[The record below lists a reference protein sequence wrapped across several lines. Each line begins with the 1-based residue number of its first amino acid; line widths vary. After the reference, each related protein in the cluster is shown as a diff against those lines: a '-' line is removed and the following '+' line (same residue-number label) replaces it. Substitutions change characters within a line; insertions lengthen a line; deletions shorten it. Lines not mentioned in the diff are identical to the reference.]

1 MPHRVAHTERKRGR
15 AAGIGAFN
23 ATLENQDS
31 MMGQQKP
38 LAGKIAVVTG
48 GTRGVGKGMALGLGE
63 AGATVY
69 VTGRTLRAGGSIW
82 PGSLEE
88 TAAEV
93 TRLGGVGIA
102 VACDHADDASVKALF
117 ERVGDEAGQLD
128 ILVNNVFGAP
138 DRMPTNVPFWEL
150 PDDLWDMLM
159 RVGLRSHYIAARFA
173 APMMVAR
180 KQGLI
185 VNTSSGGAV
194 RYTFNVP
201 FGVQKAGVDKMA
213 KDMAHDLRAHNVAAV
228 TIWPGF
234 IKSEKVL
241 AQPDRLPPELTRRI
255 MEHGE
260 TAQFAGRAV
269 AALAADPARMRKSGQ
284 LLLAAELAAEYGFT
298 DVDGRVPAAPSRV

>member
-1 MPHRVAHTERKRGR
+1 M
-15 AAGIGAFN
+15 
-23 ATLENQDS
+23 D
-31 MMGQQKP
+31 QQKP

-69 VTGRTLRAGGSIW
+69 VTGRTLRQGGSMW

-93 TRLGGVGIA
+93 TRLGGVGIP
-102 VACDHADDASVKALF
+102 VACDHADDDSVAALF
-117 ERVGDEAGQLD
+117 RRVADEAGQLD
-128 ILVNNVFGAP
+128 ILVNNVFAAP

-150 PDDLWDMLM
+150 PSDLWEMLM
-159 RVGLRSHYIAARFA
+159 RVGLRSHYIASRHA
-173 APMMVAR
+173 APLMVAR

-213 KDMAHDLRAHNVAAV
+213 RDMAQDLRPHNVAAV
-228 TIWPGF
+228 VIWPGF

-241 AQPDRLPPELTRRI
+241 AQPDRLPPALTKRI
-255 MEHGE
+255 LEQGE

-269 AALAADPARMRKSGQ
+269 AALAADRNVMEKSGK
-284 LLLAAELAAEYGFT
+284 LLLAAELAVEYGFT
-298 DVDGRVPAAPSRV
+298 DIDGRMPEAPSRV